1 VLDGSIARLG
11 TQYVLG
17 LRAKDCRSGKVLA
30 EEQIQ
35 AARKENVLNALSQ
48 IAGRFRTHLGESLA
62 TVEKHNTPLAEA
74 TTPSLEALKAYS
86 AGLKV
91 LAANGEAPAV
101 PFFQR
106 AIEIDPQFATAYVTL
121 GLMYG
126 AMGESALSAEN
137 TGKAYELRDHA
148 SDTEK
153 FFITASYH
161 SRVTGNLEK
170 AQQICEAWAQAYP
183 RETWPLT
190 YLAGFIYPASGKY
203 EMAIIE
209 AEKAIAVNPD
219 QAIGYLELAANYV
232 DEDQLDQAQAAIR
245 RASERKLDDPDF
257 AALRYDIAFLRK
269 NTAAMNHEAA
279 ASREMI
285 EGTDWLSVHQAF
297 VLAYTGHLR
306 EARTMSRRAVD
317 LADQAANKERGAL
330 FRSSEAVWEAFYGN
344 AADARRDA
352 TAAVA
357 ESKNREVEYGAAL
370 AFALSGDS
378 PRSKTLAN
386 DLERRCPED
395 TSVRVS
401 YLPTIRGILALNHG
415 EPSKSVELLQ
425 VAVPYE
431 LGTQRST
438 IHGFF
443 GALYPIFVRGNAYL
457 AARRGA
463 DAASEFHKILDHPG
477 IVVSD
482 PVGLLAHLQLA
493 RSYVLLGEKAEARSA
508 YADFMVLWENADSDA
523 EILKQA
529 KAEYAKL
536 R

>member
-1 VLDGSIARLG
+1 
-11 TQYVLG
+11 
-17 LRAKDCRSGKVLA
+17 
-30 EEQIQ
+30 
-35 AARKENVLNALSQ
+35 
-48 IAGRFRTHLGESLA
+48 
-62 TVEKHNTPLAEA
+62 
-74 TTPSLEALKAYS
+74 
-86 AGLKV
+86 
-91 LAANGEAPAV
+91 
-101 PFFQR
+101 
-106 AIEIDPQFATAYVTL
+106 
-121 GLMYG
+121 
-126 AMGESALSAEN
+126 
-137 TGKAYELRDHA
+137 
-148 SDTEK
+148 
-153 FFITASYH
+153 
-161 SRVTGNLEK
+161 
-170 AQQICEAWAQAYP
+170 
-183 RETWPLT
+183 
-190 YLAGFIYPASGKY
+190 
-203 EMAIIE
+203 
-209 AEKAIAVNPD
+209 
-219 QAIGYLELAANYV
+219 
-232 DEDQLDQAQAAIR
+232 
-245 RASERKLDDPDF
+245 
-257 AALRYDIAFLRK
+257 
-269 NTAAMNHEAA
+269 
-279 ASREMI
+279 MI

-352 TAAVA
+352 TAAIA

-378 PRSKTLAN
+378 SRSEALAN
-386 DLERRCPED
+386 DLESRFPED
-395 TSVRVS
+395 TSVRFS
-401 YLPTIRGILALNHG
+401 YLPTIRGILAINHG

-463 DAASEFHKILDHPG
+463 DAASEFHKILAHPG

-493 RSYVLLGEKAEARSA
+493 RSYVLLGEKAEARST